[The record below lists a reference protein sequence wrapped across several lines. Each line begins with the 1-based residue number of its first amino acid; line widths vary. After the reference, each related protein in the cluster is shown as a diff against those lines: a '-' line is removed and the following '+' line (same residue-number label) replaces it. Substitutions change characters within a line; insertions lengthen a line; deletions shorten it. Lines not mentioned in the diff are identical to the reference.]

1 MWRIYFGMLSKSLYY
16 SSCWLLRRG
25 KTDLIVML
33 PPDMQETKPHI
44 QDLSVKTTIISR
56 YAFTAVSCTMVNRHS
71 AATKG
76 VFQFQIPTTAYVSN
90 FTMWVHLDSVSDIT
104 MWVQLDSFSHFTT
117 PWQME
122 QFDSSTLVF
131 WVQLGSGSIST
142 PRVQLDNVSN
152 CTIWITAGEFCS
164 YTMHL

>member
-1 MWRIYFGMLSKSLYY
+1 MWRIYFVILSKSLYY
-16 SSCWLLRRG
+16 SSRWLLRRG

-33 PPDMQETKPHI
+33 PPDIQETKPHI

-90 FTMWVHLDSVSDIT
+90 FTMWVHLDSVSYIT
-104 MWVQLDSFSHFTT
+104 MWVQLDSFSHFTILL
-117 PWQME
+117 QME
-122 QFDSSTLVF
+122 QFDSSKLAF
-131 WVQLGSGSIST
+131 WAQLGSVSIST
-142 PRVQLDNVSN
+142 PRVQLGNVSN
-152 CTIWITAGEFCS
+152 CTIWSTAGQFYS
-164 YTMHL
+164 YKMYL